1 MGVIAD
7 STPDAEVLRLAA
19 EAGRVLVSADVK
31 TMLVH
36 FAEFVEHRESP
47 GLILIPSSRSFA
59 RVYSLQFT
67 LLTFD

>member
-1 MGVIAD
+1 MIAD

-31 TMLVH
+31 TMLVR

-59 RVYSLQFT
+59 RVLI
-67 LLTFD
+67 